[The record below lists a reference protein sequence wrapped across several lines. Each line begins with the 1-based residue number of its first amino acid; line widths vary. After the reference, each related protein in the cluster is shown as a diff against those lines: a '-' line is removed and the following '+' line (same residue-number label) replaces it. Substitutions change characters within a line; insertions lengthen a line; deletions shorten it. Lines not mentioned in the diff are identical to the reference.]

1 MIKNQNEELSGKKVE
16 LTQELKKAKDDL
28 SNLIEKG
35 ESQKNQYLKEINNL
49 KEMERKLAETRDKEK
64 KQFEDMERNNSKK
77 IAALNESLQRKE
89 NEVDGLKKQ
98 LMDLNER
105 EAQRMEDLEK
115 EAEFFKN
122 ILKKYWY
129 YCISILNFY
138 FYSLI
143 HNFY

>member
-1 MIKNQNEELSGKKVE
+1 
-16 LTQELKKAKDDL
+16 
-28 SNLIEKG
+28 
-35 ESQKNQYLKEINNL
+35 
-49 KEMERKLAETRDKEK
+49 MERKLADTRDKEK

-89 NEVDGLKKQ
+89 HEVDNLKKQ

-122 ILKKYWY
+122 ILKKY
-129 YCISILNFY
+129 
-138 FYSLI
+138 
-143 HNFY
+143 

>member
-1 MIKNQNEELSGKKVE
+1 MIKNQNEDLSNKKVE

-49 KEMERKLAETRDKEK
+49 KEMERKLADTRDKEK

-89 NEVDGLKKQ
+89 HEVDNLKKQ

-105 EAQRMEDLEK
+105 EA
-115 EAEFFKN
+115 
-122 ILKKYWY
+122 
-129 YCISILNFY
+129 
-138 FYSLI
+138 
-143 HNFY
+143 